1 MPIHLDGYWMVYGC
15 HTDRCQCARQQ
26 SKAGRMTPAPQG
38 QDSKPGATKSNPGAT
53 KSKPG
58 ATKSKS
64 SSFHESRFLNRL
76 SPFRRAQALIDSA
89 RRPKIPRPEGRAA
102 RVHWPT
108 LLSEKLNHRFGHL
121 ARKCLPKP
129 SPPPIGAWGSPSHSP
144 RLPFIAG
151 LLGDDVGAWTKMLNV
166 GGSTRCLAP
175 DPKRTRREEDRW
187 NLPAHGCTA
196 F

>member
-1 MPIHLDGYWMVYGC
+1 MPDGPLSMRSAAERGWP
-15 HTDRCQCARQQ
+15 DDAEAAR
-26 SKAGRMTPAPQG
+26 S
-38 QDSKPGATKSNPGAT
+38 DSKPGAMKSKPAAT
-53 KSKPG
+53 KSKSS

-76 SPFRRAQALIDSA
+76 SPFRGAQALIDSA
-89 RRPKIPRPEGRAA
+89 AAENPPDRKGRAA
-102 RVHWPT
+102 RVHRPT

-129 SPPPIGAWGSPSHSP
+129 SAPQSGPGAPRPIALACRSSRICSAMTLAPGPKCS
-144 RLPFIAG
+144 
-151 LLGDDVGAWTKMLNV
+151 MLV
-166 GGSTRCLAP
+166 VRTRRLAP